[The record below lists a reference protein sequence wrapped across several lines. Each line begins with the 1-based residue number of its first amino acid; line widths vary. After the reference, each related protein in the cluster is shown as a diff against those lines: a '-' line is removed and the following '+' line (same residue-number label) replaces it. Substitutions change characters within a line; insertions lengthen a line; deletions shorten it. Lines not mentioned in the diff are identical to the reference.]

1 MMNPIRRMFPEAKVL
16 SMFLAAPLLLAGVT
30 FTTGCSEDP
39 PPPPP
44 PPPPVV
50 QKEKPKSRPVS
61 EMITELEI
69 DSRIH
74 MDEELAHRY
83 CAIRAAGLLFVQAM
97 LEDDRALAKR
107 LSGTDASVEGMLAN
121 PAFADARAA
130 VERVDL
136 EFGRVFGEDAMLVIW
151 EFPEHLSAQMWV
163 IAGPVPSGEA
173 AFYWPGYSNEFTK
186 SGEAEVSTS
195 DNWSWSDGSQVALF
209 AAPGLPN
216 MIDNLGE
223 KPFED
228 WSNMVASWHETALQ
242 PDLVLKVL
250 DINGANN
257 NEGDGPTGGGQRPQ
271 GFGGGGAPAFGP

>member
-1 MMNPIRRMFPEAKVL
+1 MMNPIQRMFPDARAL
-16 SMFLAAPLLLAGVT
+16 SLLLAAPMLLVGVT
-30 FTTGCSEDP
+30 FSTGCSEEP

-50 QKEKPKSRPVS
+50 KKEKPKSRPAS
-61 EMITELEI
+61 DLIAELNI
-69 DSRIH
+69 DERIH
-74 MDEELAHRY
+74 MDEALAHRNE
-83 CAIRAAGLLFVQAM
+83 AVRAAGLLFVQAM
-97 LEDDRALAKR
+97 LQDDRALAKQ

-121 PAFADARAA
+121 PIFADVRAQ
-130 VERVDL
+130 VEHIDL

-151 EFPEHLSAQMWV
+151 EFPEHLSVQMWA

-173 AFYWPGYSNEFTK
+173 TFFWPSYSNEFTK
-186 SGEAEVSTS
+186 AGEADVSTS

-250 DINGANN
+250 DTQGQNN
-257 NEGDGPTGGGQRPQ
+257 NDGDAATGGGRRPQ
-271 GFGGGGAPAFGP
+271 GFGGGAPAFGP